1 MSKQWYY
8 QAMGSEIGPL
18 ASAAL
23 KQEVRLGHIQPDTLV
38 RLGLDGEW
46 QAADRIKGL
55 LDPPMSPAP
64 TQPAMEL
71 RPQSQPTRSPPAPV
85 PAVSSASPRPHDGTP
100 SPTAGQA
107 LLPAVQEPVR
117 QPATRPA
124 ETANDGQTHGFDFLQ
139 FVGFE
144 NSIGTPLY
152 ELLCAYCRTH
162 RLTLSQATQTAL
174 AEFLGRKDLAAVEP
188 PPVEEYPLAVP

>member
-38 RLGLDGEW
+38 RLGLEGEW

-64 TQPAMEL
+64 TLPAIEL
-71 RPQSQPTRSPPAPV
+71 RPQSKPTKSPPTPV
-85 PAVSSASPRPHDGTP
+85 PTVSPASLRPPDGTP
-100 SPTAGQA
+100 SATAGQ
-107 LLPAVQEPVR
+107 LLRQSVVQ

-124 ETANDGQTHGFDFLQ
+124 GTPNDGQSHGFDFLQ

-152 ELLCAYCRTH
+152 ELLCAYCHTH

-174 AEFLGRKDLAAVEP
+174 AEFLGRKDLAAVQP